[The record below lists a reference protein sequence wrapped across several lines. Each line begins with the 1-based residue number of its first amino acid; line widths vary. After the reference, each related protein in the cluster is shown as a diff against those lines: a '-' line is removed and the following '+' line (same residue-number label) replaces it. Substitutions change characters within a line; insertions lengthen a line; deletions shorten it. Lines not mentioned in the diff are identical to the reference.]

1 MNLLFSTVAAL
12 SLGLMTQAPPPAA
25 QAPPQRRP
33 RPASTHIV
41 VRDKSGT
48 PLEGIHVIISGP
60 ARREATTDAD
70 GAVVL
75 SGLRDGTYRL
85 RFEHE
90 GFLTLERELVVRT
103 GVPRDIDVALSVA
116 APPPAPPPPPEPAP
130 RPAPPRT
137 APAPAPSSA
146 TGSPVTV
153 SIPAY
158 LDKNFIGSKDPQKES
173 VIGCTAGAT
182 TKLLQIREPI
192 AQHTHADLDET
203 LYIVAGEGAV
213 RIRDEATAVGAGSL
227 SVIPRGLPHS
237 IERRGRNPL
246 IVISTLAGAP
256 CQAAATTQASK

>member
-1 MNLLFSTVAAL
+1 MNLLFSTVAVL
-12 SLGLMTQAPPPAA
+12 SLGLMTQAPPPAT
-25 QAPPQRRP
+25 QAPAERRP

-48 PLEGIHVIISGP
+48 PLEGVHLVITGP
-60 ARREATTDAD
+60 AKREATTDAD

-75 SGLRDGTYRL
+75 SGLRDGTYRV

-90 GFLTLERELVVRT
+90 GFLTLEREIVVRT
-103 GVPRDIDVALSVA
+103 GVPRDIDVALSA
-116 APPPAPPPPPEPAP
+116 APRPPAPPPPPEPAP
-130 RPAPPRT
+130 PRPAP
-137 APAPAPSSA
+137 APAPAPSA
-146 TGSPVTV
+146 ANGSPVTV

-158 LDKNFIGSKDPQKES
+158 LDKNFIGGKDPLKES

-182 TKLLQIREPI
+182 TKLLQIREPV

-213 RIRDEATAVGAGSL
+213 RIRDEATAVSAGSL

-246 IVISTLAGAP
+246 IAISTLAGTP
-256 CQAAATTQASK
+256 CQAPETTQANK

>member
-1 MNLLFSTVAAL
+1 MNLLLSTVAVL
-12 SLGLMTQAPPPAA
+12 SLGLMTQAPPPAT
-25 QAPPQRRP
+25 QAPAERRP

-48 PLEGIHVIISGP
+48 PLEGVHLVITGP
-60 ARREATTDAD
+60 AKREATTDAD

-75 SGLRDGTYRL
+75 SGLRDGTYRV

-90 GFLTLERELVVRT
+90 GFLTLEREIVVRT
-103 GVPRDIDVALSVA
+103 GVPRDIDVPLSA
-116 APPPAPPPPPEPAP
+116 APRPPAPPPPPEPTP
-130 RPAPPRT
+130 RPA
-137 APAPAPSSA
+137 
-146 TGSPVTV
+146 PVTV

-158 LDKNFIGSKDPQKES
+158 LDKNFIGGKDPLKES

-182 TKLLQIREPI
+182 TKLLQIREPV

-213 RIRDEATAVGAGSL
+213 RIRDEATAVSAGSL

-246 IVISTLAGAP
+246 IAISTLAGTP
-256 CQAAATTQASK
+256 CQAPATTQANK